1 MSKIEKYT
9 GIKTLIGFLKTGI
22 SDFYKKP
29 EKLNSN
35 NPIQCISRS

>member
-1 MSKIEKYT
+1 MSKMKKCT

-29 EKLNSN
+29 EKL
-35 NPIQCISRS
+35 QTL